1 MPPQF
6 EAASP
11 REELGPRKRRVGSVP
26 SIWLGQSPAWS
37 AFVGRIMAALAMR
50 EVGVRC
56 DCSEQARTWLRA
68 GNFDALVMEW
78 TVRENEPPER
88 LIASIRESSPSIGLI
103 AVSSNWRLRECIAAL
118 DSGVDD
124 YVRSDIDPKEFSAR
138 LRAAARR
145 RGVIGTEAQN
155 LDVRATRLAR
165 DYGLSPRER
174 EILVL
179 VASGVHLKQ
188 IGDALGCNYST
199 VRTHV
204 RRLCAKLG
212 CSGSRE
218 AIVKF
223 FSSSAPHRS

>member
-1 MPPQF
+1 
-6 EAASP
+6 
-11 REELGPRKRRVGSVP
+11 VP

-37 AFVGRIMAALAMR
+37 AFVSRIMAGLAMR
-50 EVGVRC
+50 EPGVGC

-68 GNFDALVMEW
+68 GNFDVLVVEW
-78 TVRENEPPER
+78 IVRENEPPER
-88 LIASIRESSPSIGLI
+88 LIASIRESFCSIGVI
-103 AVSSNWRLRECIAAL
+103 AVSSNWRLGECIAAL
-118 DSGVDD
+118 DSGGDD
-124 YVRSDIDPKEFSAR
+124 YVSADIDPREFSAR

-145 RGVIGTEAQN
+145 RGVMGAEAQN

-212 CSGSRE
+212 CSGTRE

-223 FSSSAPHRS
+223 FSSGEPHRS